1 MVYEKQEGLA
11 RINVPRRWWI
21 DFTIGYVDF
30 TIGYEKKYKAYVSEL
45 ACRRSAAAGN
55 PNGVAQLAAYE
66 QYVVDRRILGEPP

>member
-11 RINVPRRWWI
+11 RINVPRGWWI
-21 DFTIGYVDF
+21 DF
-30 TIGYEKKYKAYVSEL
+30 TIGYEKKYEACVGEL
-45 ACRRSAAAGN
+45 ACGRSAAAGN